1 MEMTLTGPIDGLLTS
16 TGINKSQMVETE
28 TPLHKEVLEKEAKY
42 MKGVFEVFGPS
53 DAPKNEYTPFEPS
66 LPVED
71 STTLE
76 DIKPALVEVIKDGA
90 DYWNSFKQ
98 LAKFSPPAEAQI
110 ALHERALGFLNG
122 ERSDTRSFK
131 EVVGQMSEMMKM
143 YSQDQKKDRV
153 DTLYEKESRK
163 SPLWLG
169 KLAYTKIGVLWNV
182 GGSQI
187 TDYQEKFVKHA
198 ERVKD
203 IALRNIN

>member
-1 MEMTLTGPIDGLLTS
+1 MEMTLATPIEGMLTN
-16 TGINKSQMVETE
+16 TVANKSKLVETE
-28 TPLHKEVLEKEAKY
+28 TPLYKEVLEKEAKY
-42 MKGVFEVFGPS
+42 MNGVFEVFGPS
-53 DAPKNEYTPFEPS
+53 GLPKNEYAPFEPS

-76 DIKPALVEVIKDGA
+76 DIKSALVEVIKDGA
-90 DYWNSFKQ
+90 EYWTSFRK

-131 EVVGQMSEMMKM
+131 EVVGQMSEMMKA
-143 YSQDQKKDRV
+143 YSEDQKKDRV
-153 DTLYEKESRK
+153 DTLYETESRK
-163 SPLWLG
+163 SPLWAG

-203 IALRNIN
+203 VALRNIN